1 MEDQF
6 SGRTDDDLFYDD
18 DDFEPVNGE
27 ATPYIEPPSVLES
40 YIASVESIP
49 IVPIEPP
56 PIESIP
62 VDEPRRKL
70 PPPKTLANSR
80 FADKPAEEKVPVPT
94 ETPIVTPKPAPER
107 KTTPKNNNKQS
118 QKPPKTAK
126 AKASPAVEAAVPAAA
141 IPPPVPTAPTVPD
154 TTTSTPPDGKKPRS
168 SSKKRKGGEGAV
180 NNKKEKPATTPPTP
194 KPPVN
199 DARTQSGANP
209 RQKLTEAEIT
219 AKMEKMKLLSEEK
232 TRKFEKANQD
242 QKQHEEAYARGM
254 EEARKKRLE
263 EAERKRRA
271 DEERR
276 QLDDERAK
284 NRERKLKAMKIKEG
298 GWDAGKH
305 EVLEEETRRTFRGAN
320 GGIRGAR
327 GGGLKASRFAK
338 ADDSTPPES
347 DSQGQEATRER
358 GNGRRGAGN
367 GRGRNQGRGRPGKST
382 SPGSRTPV
390 SKKDDLFP
398 HLLNKEKVS
407 AKDAVPKQEPAKTEP
422 EPVKPEPLQPA
433 ALESLLFAPPPA
445 SGNWGDEVEE
455 YEEMM
460 NAAA

>member
-40 YIASVESIP
+40 YIASVEAIP
-49 IVPIEPP
+49 MLPVEPP

-62 VDEPRRKL
+62 IDEPRRKL
-70 PPPKTLANSR
+70 PAPKTLANSR
-80 FADKPAEEKVPVPT
+80 FASKPEEEKAPKAVEIPV
-94 ETPIVTPKPAPER
+94 VKVKAVPER
-107 KTTPKNNNKQS
+107 KSTPKNNNKQAA
-118 QKPPKTAK
+118 KPPQPAK
-126 AKASPAVEAAVPAAA
+126 AKASPAVQTTVPAAS
-141 IPPPVPTAPTVPD
+141 VPAA
-154 TTTSTPPDGKKPRS
+154 TTTPSPTTPLPAASTTQGQKPRS
-168 SSKKRKGGEGAV
+168 SSKKRKGGDAA
-180 NNKKEKPATTPPTP
+180 NKKKEKPATAPPAP
-194 KPPVN
+194 KPVN
-199 DARTQSGANP
+199 DARTLSGANP

-232 TRKFEKANQD
+232 TRKFEKATQD

-263 EAERKRRA
+263 EAERKRQA
-271 DEERR
+271 DLERR
-276 QLDDERAK
+276 KLDDERAK

-298 GWDAGKH
+298 GWDEGKH
-305 EVLEEETRRTFRGAN
+305 EVLEEEARRTFRGAN

-338 ADDSTPPES
+338 ADDATPPES
-347 DSQGQEATRER
+347 DSQSTDVTRER
-358 GNGRRGAGN
+358 GNGRRTSGN
-367 GRGRNQGRGRPGKST
+367 GRGRNQGRGRPGKANSKSV
-382 SPGSRTPV
+382 SPGSETPV
-390 SKKDDLFP
+390 SNKDDVP
-398 HLLNKEKVS
+398 PVPSTEKVPV
-407 AKDAVPKQEPAKTEP
+407 KEEPATP
-422 EPVKPEPLQPA
+422 EPIQPA